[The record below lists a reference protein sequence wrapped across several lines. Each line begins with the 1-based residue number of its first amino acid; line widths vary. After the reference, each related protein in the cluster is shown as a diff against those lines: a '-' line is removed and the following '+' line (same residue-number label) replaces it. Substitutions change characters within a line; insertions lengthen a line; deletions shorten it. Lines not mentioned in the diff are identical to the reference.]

1 MLHPLI
7 VWITIMTLKI
17 VNNDLTKEV
26 HSVRIDDGVITV
38 IAVEDGSDVKIAD
51 MEELF
56 PDFKNII
63 DNATDTVELLTELQ
77 QTNPNYIWA
86 HVSGKL

>member
-1 MLHPLI
+1 
-7 VWITIMTLKI
+7 MTLKI

-63 DNATDTVELLTELQ
+63 DNATDTVELLTALQ

>member
-1 MLHPLI
+1 
-7 VWITIMTLKI
+7 MTLKI

-26 HSVRIDDGVITV
+26 HSVRIDDGRIEIISIETGTNV
-38 IAVEDGSDVKIAD
+38 SMSD

-56 PDFKNII
+56 PGFKSII
-63 DNATDTVELLTELQ
+63 DSATDTASLLAALQ
-77 QTNPNYIWA
+77 QTNADYIWA

>member
-1 MLHPLI
+1 
-7 VWITIMTLKI
+7 MTLKI

-38 IAVEDGSDVKIAD
+38 IAIEDGSDVKIAD

-56 PDFKNII
+56 PDFKEII
-63 DNATDTVELLTELQ
+63 DNATDTVELLAALQ
-77 QTNPNYIWA
+77 QTNPDYIWA

>member
-1 MLHPLI
+1 
-7 VWITIMTLKI
+7 MTLKI
-17 VNNDLTKEV
+17 INNDLTKEV

-56 PDFKNII
+56 PYFKEII
-63 DNATDTVELLTELQ
+63 DNATNTAEILAALQ
-77 QTNPNYIWA
+77 QTNPDYIWA

>member
-1 MLHPLI
+1 
-7 VWITIMTLKI
+7 MTLKI

-38 IAVEDGSDVKIAD
+38 IAIEDGSDVKLSD
-51 MEELF
+51 MEKTF
-56 PDFKNII
+56 PNFKEVV
-63 DNATDTVELLTELQ
+63 DNATDTVELLAALQ
-77 QTNPNYIWA
+77 QTNPDYIWA

>member
-1 MLHPLI
+1 
-7 VWITIMTLKI
+7 MTLKI

-38 IAVEDGSDVKIAD
+38 IAIEDGSDVKLSD
-51 MEELF
+51 MEKTF
-56 PDFKNII
+56 PNFKEIV
-63 DNATDTVELLTELQ
+63 DNATETVELLAALQ
-77 QTNPNYIWA
+77 QTNPDYIWA

>member
-1 MLHPLI
+1 
-7 VWITIMTLKI
+7 MTLKI

-38 IAVEDGSDVKIAD
+38 IAIEDGSDVKLSE
-51 MEELF
+51 MEKTF
-56 PDFKNII
+56 PNFKEIV
-63 DNATDTVELLTELQ
+63 DNATDTVELLAALQ
-77 QTNPNYIWA
+77 QTNSDYIWA

>member
-1 MLHPLI
+1 M
-7 VWITIMTLKI
+7 LKI

-38 IAVEDGSDVKIAD
+38 IAIEDGSDVKISD

-56 PDFKNII
+56 PDFKEII
-63 DNATDTVELLTELQ
+63 DNATDTVELLAALQ
-77 QTNPNYIWA
+77 QTNDKYIWA

>member
-1 MLHPLI
+1 
-7 VWITIMTLKI
+7 MTLKI
-17 VNNDLTKEV
+17 VNNDLTKEI

-38 IAVEDGSDVKIAD
+38 IAIEEGSDVKLSE

-56 PDFKNII
+56 PDFKEII
-63 DNATDTVELLTELQ
+63 DNATDTASLLAAVQ
-77 QTNPNYIWA
+77 QTNDKYIWA

>member
-1 MLHPLI
+1 
-7 VWITIMTLKI
+7 MTLKI

-26 HSVRIDDGVITV
+26 HSVRIDDGVITI
-38 IAVEDGSDVKIAD
+38 IAVKDGSGVKLSE

-56 PDFKNII
+56 PDFKEII
-63 DNATDTVELLTELQ
+63 DNATDTVELLDGLY
-77 QTNPNYIWA
+77 QTNHDYQWA

>member
-1 MLHPLI
+1 
-7 VWITIMTLKI
+7 MTLKI

-38 IAVEDGSDVKIAD
+38 IAIEDGSDVKISE

-56 PDFKNII
+56 PYFKEII
-63 DNATDTVELLTELQ
+63 DNATNTVELLATLQ
-77 QTNPNYIWA
+77 QTNDKYIWA
-86 HVSGKL
+86 HVSGKI

>member
-1 MLHPLI
+1 
-7 VWITIMTLKI
+7 MTLKI

-38 IAVEDGSDVKIAD
+38 IAIEDGSDVKLSD
-51 MEELF
+51 MEKTF
-56 PDFKNII
+56 PNFKEIV
-63 DNATDTVELLTELQ
+63 DNATETVELLAALQ
-77 QTNPNYIWA
+77 QTNSDYIWA